1 MILRGRGEFDIV
13 ENGINMSKRR
23 SQAASSTVFF
33 AFWILWMPPVWAV
46 WMYVYHA
53 GSCFPDGGSGVF
65 RMKQFTLSL
74 VKNSLRPV
82 VKLESWNNFRA
93 LLDTMFFSVDLVE
106 VRKEICMK
114 CKRL

>member
-1 MILRGRGEFDIV
+1 
-13 ENGINMSKRR
+13 
-23 SQAASSTVFF
+23 
-33 AFWILWMPPVWAV
+33 
-46 WMYVYHA
+46 
-53 GSCFPDGGSGVF
+53 
-65 RMKQFTLSL
+65 MKQFTLSL

>member
-1 MILRGRGEFDIV
+1 MDSFIDCLFCFLDF
-13 ENGINMSKRR
+13 MD
-23 SQAASSTVFF
+23 ALCA
-33 AFWILWMPPVWAV
+33 PVWAV
-46 WMYVYHA
+46 WMYVYNA